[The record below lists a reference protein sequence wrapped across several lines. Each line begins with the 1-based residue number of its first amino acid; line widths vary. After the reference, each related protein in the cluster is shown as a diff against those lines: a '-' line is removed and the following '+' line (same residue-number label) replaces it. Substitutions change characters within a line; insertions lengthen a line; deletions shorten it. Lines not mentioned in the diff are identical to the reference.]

1 LGVRYNG
8 ALRNIYPNL
17 LLDELKAIKERGA
30 KVVLNLAG
38 APPRYTDGSGHFS
51 LTMWKASVDRFKGVD
66 FSSYILDGTVVG
78 NFLLD
83 EPNDPT
89 NWNGRLVLEST
100 VEEMARYSKSLW
112 PSMPTIVR
120 VRPDYLTGTYQ
131 YLDAAWAQYHSR
143 FGDPARFISENV
155 AQAKNK
161 GLALVIGFNILN
173 GNDGSKMTANQIESW
188 GSTFLAD
195 AYPCAFLSWEYD
207 QAYMGRSDIGQAL
220 GYLSA
225 KAGNR
230 ASKSCRRITAAS
242 STTTIRLAVDFTY
255 SKDGRDYIRLKW
267 SGARTSTVD
276 VYLDGVFRRNTEND
290 GRETFIRPLGTRTKY
305 TFKLC
310 EKGSSTCSN
319 TATATF

>member
-1 LGVRYNG
+1 
-8 ALRNIYPNL
+8 
-17 LLDELKAIKERGA
+17 
-30 KVVLNLAG
+30 
-38 APPRYTDGSGHFS
+38 
-51 LTMWKASVDRFKGVD
+51 MWKASVDRFKGVG

-78 NFLLD
+78 NFLID

-100 VEEMARYSKSLW
+100 IEEMARYSKSLW
-112 PSMPTIVR
+112 PGMPTIVR

-161 GLALVIGFNILN
+161 GLALVVGFNILD
-173 GNDGSKMTANQIESW
+173 GNDGSKMTPGQIESW
-188 GSTFLAD
+188 GSAFLAD
-195 AYPCAFLSWEYD
+195 TYPCAFLSWKYD
-207 QAYMGRSDIGQAL
+207 QAYLGRSDIGQAM

-225 KAGNR
+225 KAENR
-230 ASKSCRRITAAS
+230 ASKSCRRITTAAL
-242 STTTIRLAVDFTY
+242 STATIQLAVDFTY

-276 VYLDGVFRRNTEND
+276 VYVNGVFRKNTEND
-290 GRETFIRPLGTRTKY
+290 GKQTFIRPLGTLTRY
-305 TFKLC
+305 TFKVC
-310 EKGSSTCSN
+310 EKGSSICSN